1 MKLTDNQ
8 RIIRADIYRYKKNKL
23 ASGLALLGLVFN
35 CLYFALLYG
44 LRSEHLQD
52 GATFNKL
59 VTLEIGFSVLMT
71 LVVLLTTFLASEG
84 VKGYNKKFSIVL
96 LVIAAWQ
103 ILRIFGYPLYGLN
116 NGLLTVN
123 YFWYSPNPSDYSKLN
138 SLPEFII
145 MVVYLC
151 ASAACLI
158 ASAIIGWIRAAQ
170 LEKFQKQ
177 LDAGEVSVE
186 ATLKAMDAE
195 DEAVAQANA
204 SAQTE
209 EVQ

>member
-1 MKLTDNQ
+1 MKLTENQ
-8 RIIRADIYRYKKNKL
+8 RIIRNDVYRYKKNKL
-23 ASGLALLGLVFN
+23 ASSLALLGLVFN

-44 LRSEHLQD
+44 IRGEHLSD
-52 GATFNKL
+52 GATFNKF
-59 VTLEIGFSVLMT
+59 VTLEIGVSVLMT

-96 LVIAAWQ
+96 IVLAAWQ
-103 ILRIFGYPLYGLN
+103 IFRIFGYPMYGLN

-123 YFWYSPNPSDYSKLN
+123 YFWYEPSSSDFSKLN

-158 ASAIIGWIRAAQ
+158 ASAVIGWVHAVR

-177 LDAGEVSVE
+177 LDAGEISVE
-186 ATLKAMDAE
+186 KTLKAMDAE
-195 DEAVAQANA
+195 DEAVAQAQA
-204 SAQTE
+204 AAKAE